1 MGRKKGSKNKKTI
14 EQAQQ
19 KEEIIS
25 FVPVKDLKREI
36 RELRKLKNKM
46 QPNSKERVELHRKI
60 KDLKAQL
67 VERKEVNKEKE
78 DIIIEILKLKP
89 QYINDINIDY
99 NKHSLAD
106 LIKHLNRIKT
116 RRV

>member
-36 RELRKLKNKM
+36 RELRKLKNK
-46 QPNSKERVELHRKI
+46 
-60 KDLKAQL
+60 
-67 VERKEVNKEKE
+67 
-78 DIIIEILKLKP
+78 
-89 QYINDINIDY
+89 INDFTVCRF
-99 NKHSLAD
+99 K
-106 LIKHLNRIKT
+106 
-116 RRV
+116 V